1 MGAVIFGIPTD
12 LAESLVMAG
21 ALTGAV
27 ETGTYLGDTA
37 IALRKLVPK
46 VWSVELIDSIYR
58 RAQDHV
64 GRRDGINLL
73 LGYSPVVLEQ
83 LASEVG
89 GPTLF
94 WLDAH
99 GKTGGVPDVPDGCIE
114 CPVLDEIAAI
124 AKFPGAAES
133 CILIDDAR
141 TLFGP
146 MLAHNPAEW
155 PTFIEVSDALRSI
168 GDRYVT
174 VLDDI
179 VIAVPGSLRPV
190 VDGWWRTKL
199 RERHG
204 YEAMQD
210 RILQLSDPSPLEA
223 SLRLAR
229 SLLPAEPRDRL
240 SKWLSGR
247 GVKAPL
253 PRRSYIGSDT
263 K

>member
-1 MGAVIFGIPTD
+1 MGAVIFGIPID

-21 ALTGAV
+21 ALTAAV
-27 ETGTYLGDTA
+27 ETGTFLGDTA
-37 IALRKLVPK
+37 IALRNLVPN
-46 VWSVELIDSIYR
+46 VWSVELIDSMYR
-58 RAQDHV
+58 QAQAHV
-64 GRRDGINLL
+64 GKREGIELL
-73 LGYSPVVLEQ
+73 LGYSPEVLER
-83 LASEVG
+83 LASEVT

-99 GKTGGVPDVPDGCIE
+99 GKTDGVPDVPSGCLE

-124 AKFPGAAES
+124 AKFPRAEDS
-133 CILIDDAR
+133 CILVDDAR
-141 TLFGP
+141 ALFGP
-146 MLAHNPAEW
+146 MLHHNPAEW
-155 PTFIEVSDALRSI
+155 PTFTEVSDALRSI

-179 VIAVPGSLRPV
+179 VIAVPSSLRPV

-210 RILQLSDPSPLEA
+210 RILQLSDPSPVEA

-229 SLLPAEPRDRL
+229 SLLPAEPRERL
-240 SKWLSGR
+240 SKWLARR
-247 GVKAPL
+247 GVKAPP
-253 PRRSYIGSDT
+253 PRRSYIGSDGD
-263 K
+263 